1 MGSSSWEDISV
12 AAQAEL
18 LQAIPDQWRIDLKQY
33 SSQSNVSRIPLS
45 CGVLSKRQ
53 IAITELTVSELQ
65 QHIRSR
71 TLKSTEILEA
81 FAARAAIA
89 HQLVRCLT
97 DWFYEEGLHRAKELD
112 EILERGGE
120 PIGPLHGIP
129 VALKDT
135 YGLKG
140 HVTTRGYIVG
150 KGVVYDHTS
159 DIVETLRLAGAVFFC
174 RTTMPQT
181 GFILET
187 TSNLWGRTLNPFNNR
202 LGAGG
207 SSGGDAALVA
217 MRGAPIALPSDI
229 GGSIRA
235 PAAFCGLYAIRPTS
249 QRIPKGNWAGTMTG
263 QITVRDSA
271 GPICHSIGDVRLFTE
286 VICSHQDQHRYDTN
300 SVPIPW
306 RRVSLPQKLAVG
318 IMKWDKVVMP
328 QPPVLRAIEHTKNIL
343 LKAGFEVIEFSPP
356 VDCWELAKCYY
367 DLIFQDGGADTLAKV
382 AISGEPLV
390 PAFADLL
397 KVFNAR
403 ALAATEVLK
412 LNLQTRA
419 YKTTFAQAWDNTKDI
434 TSTRRP
440 IDALICPCSPSA
452 GIPHDFNV
460 WWGYTSMWNL
470 LDYPSTVLPIANFK
484 ISPESDPPNTSYK
497 PLTSNPYDKTNNEM
511 YDPGLFIDQPSTIQ
525 VVGRPFDD
533 EELIEV
539 SAAID
544 TILREHS
551 TVRQRL
557 AKANN
562 LSKL

>member
-1 MGSSSWEDISV
+1 MSWTDISV

-18 LQAIPDQWRIDLKQY
+18 LQKIPERWRIDQKQY
-33 SSQSNVSRIPLS
+33 SGHSDVSRVPVTSGI
-45 CGVLSKRQ
+45 LSKRQ
-53 IAITELTVSELQ
+53 IEITELTVSELHQ
-65 QHIRSR
+65 RIRTR
-71 TLKSTEILEA
+71 ALRATEILEA

-89 HQLVRCLT
+89 HQLANCLT
-97 DWFYEEGLHRAKELD
+97 DWFYEEGLHRARELD
-112 EILERGGE
+112 EILENGGD

-159 DIVETLRLAGAVFFC
+159 DIIETLRAAGAVFYC

-187 TSNLWGRTLNPFNNR
+187 VSNLWGRTLNPFNNR

-217 MRGAPIALPSDI
+217 MKGAPIALPSDT

-249 QRIPKGNWAGTMTG
+249 LRIPKGKWAGTMTG
-263 QITVRDSA
+263 QISIRDSA
-271 GPICHSIGDVRLFTE
+271 GPICHSIDDVRLFTE
-286 VICSHQDQHRYDTN
+286 VIGSHQPQHRYDTN
-300 SVPIPW
+300 AVPIPW
-306 RRVSLPQKLAVG
+306 RKVSLPEGKLSVG
-318 IMKWDKVVMP
+318 IMKWDGVVMP
-328 QPPVLRAIEHTKNIL
+328 QPPVLRAIEHTKQVL
-343 LKAGFEVIEFSPP
+343 VSAGFEVVEFSPP

-367 DLIFQDGGADTLAKV
+367 GLIFQDGGADTLTKV
-382 AISGEPLV
+382 AVSGEPLM

-397 KVFNAR
+397 KIYNAR
-403 ALAATEVLK
+403 SLAASEVLK

-419 YKTTFAQAWDNTKDI
+419 YKTIFAEAWDKTKDI
-434 TSTRRP
+434 TCTGRP
-440 IDALICPCSPSA
+440 IDALICPPAPST
-452 GIPHDFNV
+452 GIPHDFNA

-470 LDYPSTVLPIANFK
+470 LDYPSTVIPIANFR
-484 ISPESDPPNTSYK
+484 ISPELDPREAYYK
-497 PLTSNPYDKTNNEM
+497 PLDTNPYDQQNYAM
-511 YDPGLFIDQPSTIQ
+511 YDPNIFVNQPSTIQ
-525 VVGRPFDD
+525 IVGRPFDD

-539 SAAID
+539 SALVDKLLQESGGASHKSATEQI
-544 TILREHS
+544 
-551 TVRQRL
+551 
-557 AKANN
+557 A
-562 LSKL
+562 SKL

>member
-1 MGSSSWEDISV
+1 MGNSSWKDISV

-18 LQAIPDQWRIDLKQY
+18 LRAIPDQWRIDPKQY
-33 SSQSNVSRIPLS
+33 SGQSNVSRIPLT

-65 QHIRSR
+65 QRIRSR
-71 TLKSTEILEA
+71 TLKATEILEA

-89 HQLVRCLT
+89 HQLVNCLT
-97 DWFYEEGLHRAKELD
+97 DWFYEEGLHCAKELD
-112 EILERGGE
+112 GKFENGGE

-140 HVTTRGYIVG
+140 HVTTRGYIAG

-159 DIVETLRLAGAVFFC
+159 DIVETLRSAGAVFFC

-187 TSNLWGRTLNPFNNR
+187 TSNLWGRTLNPFNNL

-263 QITVRDSA
+263 QVTVRDSA
-271 GPICHSIGDVRLFTE
+271 GPVCYSIDDVRLFTE
-286 VICSHQDQHRYDTN
+286 IIGSHQAQHRYDTN
-300 SVPIPW
+300 SVPLPW
-306 RRVSLPQKLAVG
+306 RKVSLPQKLAVG
-318 IMKWDKVVMP
+318 IMKWDGVVMP
-328 QPPVLRAIEHTKNIL
+328 QPPVLRAIEHTKNVL
-343 LKAGFEVIEFSPP
+343 LSAGFEVVDFSPP

-367 DLIFQDGGADTLAKV
+367 DLIFQDGAADTLAKV

-397 KVFNAR
+397 KVFHAR

-419 YKTTFAQAWDNTKDI
+419 YKTIFTQAWDRTKDI
-434 TSTRRP
+434 TSTGRP
-440 IDALICPCSPSA
+440 MDALICPCSPSA
-452 GIPHDFNV
+452 GIPHGFNV

-470 LDYPSTVLPIANFK
+470 LDYPSTVVPVANFK
-484 ISPESDPPNTSYK
+484 ISPERDPPSTSYK
-497 PLTSNPYDKTNNEM
+497 PLTSNPYDKTNHEM
-511 YDPGLFIDQPSTIQ
+511 YDPNLFVNQPSTIQ

-539 SAAID
+539 SVTID
-544 TILREHS
+544 TELREHVA
-551 TVRQRL
+551 TGQQL
-557 AKANN
+557 TKANS

>member
-1 MGSSSWEDISV
+1 MGNSSWNDIAV

-18 LQAIPDQWRIDLKQY
+18 LQAIPDQWRIDPKQY
-33 SSQSNVSRIPLS
+33 SGQSNVSRIPLT

-65 QHIRSR
+65 QRLRSR
-71 TLKSTEILEA
+71 TLKATEILEA

-89 HQLVRCLT
+89 HQLVNCLT
-97 DWFYEEGLHRAKELD
+97 DWFYEEGLSSAKELD
-112 EILERGGE
+112 QKLESGGE

-159 DIVETLRLAGAVFFC
+159 DIVETLRSAGAVFFC

-187 TSNLWGRTLNPFNNR
+187 TSNLWGRTLNPFNNL

-217 MRGAPIALPSDI
+217 MRGAPIALQSDI

-249 QRIPKGNWAGTMTG
+249 QRIPKRNWAGTMTG
-263 QITVRDSA
+263 QVTVRDSA
-271 GPICHSIGDVRLFTE
+271 GPICHSIDDVRLFTE
-286 VICSHQDQHRYDTN
+286 VIGSHQAQHRYDTN
-300 SVPIPW
+300 SVPMPW
-306 RRVSLPQKLAVG
+306 RKVSLPRKLAVG
-318 IMKWDKVVMP
+318 IMKWDGVVMP
-328 QPPVLRAIEHTKNIL
+328 QPPVLRAIEHTKNVL
-343 LKAGFEVIEFSPP
+343 LSAGFEVVDFSPP

-390 PAFADLL
+390 PAFANLL

-403 ALAATEVLK
+403 SLAATEVLK

-419 YKTTFAQAWDNTKDI
+419 YKTIFAQAWDKTKDI
-434 TSTRRP
+434 TSTGRP
-440 IDALICPCSPSA
+440 MDALICPCSPSA

-470 LDYPSTVLPIANFK
+470 LDYPSTVLPVANFK
-484 ISPESDPPNTSYK
+484 ISPDRDPRNTSYK
-497 PLTSNPYDKTNNEM
+497 PLTSNPYDKTNHEM
-511 YDPGLFIDQPSTIQ
+511 YDPNLFVNQPSTIQ
-525 VVGRPFDD
+525 VVGRPYDD

-544 TILREHS
+544 RMLREHG
-551 TVRQRL
+551 VVGQQPG
-557 AKANN
+557 KANP

>member
-1 MGSSSWEDISV
+1 MGNMSWQDISV

-18 LQAIPDQWRIDLKQY
+18 LQEIPNQWRINQAQY
-33 SSQSNVSRIPLS
+33 CDQSDVSRVPLT

-65 QHIRSR
+65 QRIRSR
-71 TLKSTEILEA
+71 ALKATEILEA

-89 HQLVRCLT
+89 HQLVKCLT
-97 DWFYEEGLHRAKELD
+97 DWFYEEGLERAKELD
-112 EILERGGE
+112 EILQSGGE
-120 PIGPLHGIP
+120 PTGPLHGIP

-159 DIVETLRLAGAVFFC
+159 DIVETLRSAGAVFFC
-174 RTTMPQT
+174 RTAMPQT

-187 TSNLWGRTLNPFNNR
+187 TSNLWGRTLNPFNGL

-217 MRGAPIALPSDI
+217 MKGAPIALPSDI

-263 QITVRDSA
+263 QVTAKDSA
-271 GPICHSIGDVRLFTE
+271 GPICHSIDDVRLFTE
-286 VICSHQDQHRYDTN
+286 VIGSHQPQHRYDTN

-306 RRVSLPQKLAVG
+306 RKISLPKKLAVG
-318 IMKWDKVVMP
+318 IMKWDGVVMP
-328 QPPVLRAIEHTKNIL
+328 QPPVLRAIEHTKKVL
-343 LKAGFEVIEFSPP
+343 LNDGFE
-356 VDCWELAKCYY
+356 
-367 DLIFQDGGADTLAKV
+367 DGGADTLAKV
-382 AISGEPLV
+382 AITREPLV
-390 PAFADLL
+390 PAFADLMR
-397 KVFNAR
+397 VYNAK

-419 YKTTFAQAWDNTKDI
+419 YKTVFAQAWDKTKDI
-434 TSTRRP
+434 TSTGRP
-440 IDALICPCSPSA
+440 IDALICPVAPST

-470 LDYPSTVLPIANFK
+470 LDYPSTVVPVANFK
-484 ISPESDPPNTSYK
+484 ISPERDPPNTTYK
-497 PLTSNPYDKTNNEM
+497 PLTSNPYDKTNHEM
-511 YDPGLFIDQPSTIQ
+511 YDPSLFVNQPSTIQ

-539 SAAID
+539 SAVID
-544 TILREHS
+544 TILCEHGA
-551 TVRQRL
+551 VGQQK
-557 AKANN
+557 AKT